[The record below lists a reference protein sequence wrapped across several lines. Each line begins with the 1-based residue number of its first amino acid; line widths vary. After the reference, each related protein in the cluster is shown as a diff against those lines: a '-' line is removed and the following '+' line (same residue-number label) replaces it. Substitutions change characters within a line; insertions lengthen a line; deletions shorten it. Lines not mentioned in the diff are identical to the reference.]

1 MTDMFAPRWVS
12 ADQEPT
18 ELHTQVLPR
27 LFQGGTADERWDSSP
42 WGSRGPAAGCDPD
55 TDGYDAVATLFA
67 WAPPAEWGVEELRF
81 GFPDSAL
88 QSEDIHRVIRV
99 ARWAHE
105 RWTSGDRVL
114 VRCQAGLNRSGLVM
128 AMVLMLD
135 GWTPEEAIRRIR
147 ERRAEVALV
156 NDRFVDWL
164 MNDAA
169 AALGLG
175 ATGASSTPSSGDPVA
190 A

>member
-1 MTDMFAPRWVS
+1 MNEMYAPRWVS
-12 ADQEPT
+12 ETQEPT
-18 ELHTQVLPR
+18 ELHSQVLPR
-27 LFQGGTADERWDSSP
+27 LFQGGTGDDRWDSHA
-42 WGSRGPAAGCDPD
+42 WGSRGPAGGCDPD
-55 TDGYDAVATLFA
+55 TVGYDAVATLFA

-88 QSEDIHRVIRV
+88 HGEDIHRVIRV

-105 RWTSGDRVL
+105 RWTAGDRVL

-135 GWTPEEAIRRIR
+135 GWTAAEAIRRIR

-156 NDRFVDWL
+156 NNDFVDWL
-164 MNDAA
+164 IDHGAE
-169 AALGLG
+169 ALGLE
-175 ATGASSTPSSGDPVA
+175 APASSTPSA